1 MGRRLHLPRRAVRIR
16 PRPSKE
22 SVGRPGDETQPQAAP
37 GRDTAEHVAH
47 ASLHRAGRRTARHE
61 PATARRLMPTGDPNA
76 AQCFRGGT
84 SGRDRAGPAAASS
97 WPPRNAPAMKM
108 PQPAGEN
115 DSEPV
120 TLAGAC
126 RPVASEVQDS
136 DSVGGG
142 VGYAPSGGGW
152 LTPIPP
158 I

>member
-1 MGRRLHLPRRAVRIR
+1 
-16 PRPSKE
+16 
-22 SVGRPGDETQPQAAP
+22 
-37 GRDTAEHVAH
+37 
-47 ASLHRAGRRTARHE
+47 
-61 PATARRLMPTGDPNA
+61 
-76 AQCFRGGT
+76 
-84 SGRDRAGPAAASS
+84 
-97 WPPRNAPAMKM
+97 MKM

-158 I
+158 IRLAHFIEAGHDADLKEPLARGVRP